1 MSRRRD
7 DRDHQ
12 LTELALEL
20 TRPRKPNP
28 VVALYRWRYEVGA
41 AVAVPVALVGLD
53 RLVGPIWL
61 LVVLAGL
68 VSMVWH
74 WPVARRFARARVR
87 AVVVQH
93 RLRTAFARAR
103 VCTLDG
109 RRPAILW
116 TTPRDREIRVLLA
129 CPAGVG
135 VDRIRQQ
142 RRLLAAACFATEVD
156 VARHPRFA
164 HLVEL
169 TVRTAEP
176 ETEPDHN
183 WPARLP

>member
-1 MSRRRD
+1 MSRRGRD
-7 DRDHQ
+7 ADQHIA
-12 LTELALEL
+12 ELALEL
-20 TRPRKPNP
+20 TRPRRSNV

-41 AVAVPVALVGLD
+41 VVAVPVALVALE
-53 RLVGPIWL
+53 RAVGPIWL
-61 LVVLAGL
+61 LVVLAAL
-68 VSMVWH
+68 VSTVWH
-74 WPVARRFARARVR
+74 WPAARRLAVARIR

-116 TTPRDREIRVLLA
+116 TTPRERGIRVLLA

-142 RRLLAAACFATEVD
+142 RGLLAAACFATEVD

-169 TVRTAEP
+169 TVRTAQ
-176 ETEPDHN
+176 PDHG
-183 WPARLP
+183 WQAILP